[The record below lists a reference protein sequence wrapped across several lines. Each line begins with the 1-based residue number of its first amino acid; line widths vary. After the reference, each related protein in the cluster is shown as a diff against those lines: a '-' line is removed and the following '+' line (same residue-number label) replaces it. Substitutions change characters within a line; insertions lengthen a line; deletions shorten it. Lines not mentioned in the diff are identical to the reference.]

1 MVARDSRRHGR
12 ARTWTF
18 RQVVLSRK
26 QMFGPVGARPY
37 TVQTLSLGARRDGT
51 ITAVKQ
57 DVMSSTPT
65 FNRGSGESSGTFALE
80 SAIDELAYA
89 IEIDPLEIR
98 LRNYADIRRRGA
110 RRNWRVLRRWRVR
123 RRTRAQCEKP
133 PEAKMIG
140 GIVYRLAMA
149 LHEKT
154 AVWTVTTVT

>member
-1 MVARDSRRHGR
+1 MRPWSHVILAAMAARELGR
-12 ARTWTF
+12 SVK
-18 RQVVLSRK
+18 VVLSRK

-51 ITAVKQ
+51 ITAIKQ

-133 PEAKMIG
+133 PEA
-140 GIVYRLAMA
+140 R
-149 LHEKT
+149 
-154 AVWTVTTVT
+154 